1 MEEVAALVEPVV
13 VAVAVVEVEALV
25 EPVVVAVVVE
35 VVVEEEVVALVEPV
49 VVEAAV
55 VVEAVG
61 AAEEPLGL
69 VRSEPVRSARSFR

>member
-1 MEEVAALVEPVV
+1 VEVVEEVVALVEPV
-13 VAVAVVEVEALV
+13 AVEVA
-25 EPVVVAVVVE
+25 

-49 VVEAAV
+49 VVEAAVVVEAV

>member
-1 MEEVAALVEPVV
+1 VA
-13 VAVAVVEVEALV
+13 
-25 EPVVVAVVVE
+25 

-49 VVEAAV
+49 VVEAAVVVEAV